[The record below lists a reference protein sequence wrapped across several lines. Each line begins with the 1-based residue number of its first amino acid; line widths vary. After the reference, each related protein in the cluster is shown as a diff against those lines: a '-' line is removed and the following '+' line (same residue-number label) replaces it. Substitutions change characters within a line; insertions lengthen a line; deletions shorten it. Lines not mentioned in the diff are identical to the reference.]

1 MKKEKITVDFH
12 GKEIVIEAGHVA
24 RQANGAVLVR
34 CGGTVVLVTAV
45 STDEKR
51 EDVDFLPLIVNY
63 VEMTYAAGRI
73 PGGFIKREG
82 KPSDHE
88 TLVSR
93 LIDRPIRPLFP
104 KGYKY
109 DTQVIATVLSADQEN
124 DPAVLAILGASCAL
138 EISDIPFDGPI
149 AGVKVGKVGDKL
161 LFNPTFKELEESEC
175 DIVVVGKGDNI
186 VMVEGGGK
194 EISEEDLANILFAA
208 LKEMEPLYEAQLKLK
223 EKIGKEKR
231 PFVEFDVD
239 ELFYEKIR
247 FLVGDRLE
255 EAYSIKTK
263 KDRRK
268 EIKAAYEVAL
278 EELSKD
284 EEEFDKE
291 KFDAAFERLEK
302 DIMRR
307 RLLEEGVR
315 IDGRRPE
322 DIRDLECFVSVL
334 PRTHGSAV
342 FRRGETQVLAVTTL
356 GSSADEQKIESLL
369 GESYKRFMLHYNFP
383 PYCVGEVAPLR
394 APSRREI
401 GHGALAER
409 ALSPL
414 IPSEEEFPYTIRV
427 VSDVLESN
435 GSSSMATVCGASLSL
450 MDAGV
455 PIRKHVAGVAMGLV
469 ISDEKT
475 IILTDILG
483 DEDRLG
489 DMDFKVAG
497 TRDGITSFQMD
508 VKVGGIDRE
517 TLEKALLQAKE
528 ARMKILDVMEETIS
542 EPRKEISVYAPRIA
556 RVQVK
561 PDKIRDLIGPSGR
574 TIKKIIEETGVRI
587 EIGEDGV
594 VEVIAS
600 DKESLEK
607 AIELVKLV
615 TTEPEVGKIYQ
626 GKVVR
631 VADFGAF
638 VEILGGNIGLVHIS
652 QVADEKVRNI
662 RDYMKEGD
670 EVLVKVIGFD
680 ELGRLRLSRKEAL
693 PPSERKPQQPRKGSR
708 DQGRR
713 RTGKVGR

>member
-1 MKKEKITVDFH
+1 MKKERVKIDFH
-12 GKEIVIEAGHVA
+12 GKEIIIEAGHVA
-24 RQANGAVLVR
+24 RQANGAVVVK

-45 STDEKR
+45 FSDEKR
-51 EDVDFLPLIVNY
+51 EDVDFLPLTVNY
-63 VEMTYAAGRI
+63 VEMTYAAGKI

-88 TLVSR
+88 TLISR

-104 KGYKY
+104 KGYNY

-138 EISDIPFDGPI
+138 EISDIPFKGPI
-149 AGVKVGKVGDKL
+149 AGVRIGKVGDRI

-175 DIVVVGKGDNI
+175 DIVVVGKGDSI
-186 VMVEGGGK
+186 VMVEGGAK
-194 EISEEDLANILFAA
+194 EIPEEVLAELLYLAVDSIKPLLDAQLE
-208 LKEMEPLYEAQLKLK
+208 LKERL
-223 EKIGKEKR
+223 GKEKR
-231 PFVEFDVD
+231 PFIELDID
-239 ELFYEKIR
+239 ELFYEKVR
-247 FLVGDRLE
+247 FLVGDKLE
-255 EAYSIKTK
+255 DAYSTPVK

-268 EIKAAYEVAL
+268 KIQSIYEDAL
-278 EELSKD
+278 NKLAGEEGF
-284 EEEFDKE
+284 EKE
-291 KFDAAFERLEK
+291 MFDAVFEKLEREV
-302 DIMRR
+302 MRR
-307 RLLEEGVR
+307 KLFEEGIR
-315 IDGRRPE
+315 IDGRKPE
-322 DIRDLECFVSVL
+322 EIRDVECSVGIL
-334 PRTHGSAV
+334 PRTHGSAL
-342 FRRGETQVLAVTTL
+342 FRRGETQVLTVTTL

-409 ALSPL
+409 AILPL
-414 IPSEEEFPYTIRV
+414 VPPEEEFPYTVRV

-455 PIRKHVAGVAMGLV
+455 PIKKHVAGIAMGLV
-469 ISDEKT
+469 VSEDRT

-497 TRDGITSFQMD
+497 TREGITSFQMD
-508 VKVGGIDRE
+508 VKIEGIKKE
-517 TLEKALLQAKE
+517 VLEKALIQARE
-528 ARMKILDVMEETIS
+528 ARMKILDIMEETIP
-542 EPRKEISVYAPRIA
+542 EPRKEISIYAPRIA
-556 RVQVK
+556 RLKIK
-561 PDKIRDLIGPSGR
+561 PDRIRDLIGPSGR

-587 EIGEDGV
+587 EIREDGV
-594 VEVIAS
+594 VEVIANS
-600 DKESLEK
+600 EDNLEK
-607 AIELVKLV
+607 AVEMVNLV
-615 TTEPEVGKIYQ
+615 TQEPEVGKIYQ
-626 GKVVR
+626 GKVIR

-693 PPSERKPQQPRKGSR
+693 PPSERKQASRRK
-708 DQGRR
+708 
-713 RTGKVGR
+713 KVGKGGK